1 MARRPEGLGQS
12 KLADPA
18 LILFAGLTPAAI
30 AFAIAAAFVAAFIR
44 GLAGFGM
51 AILLVPLLALMVLP
65 VEAVVVSNFLGL
77 LIGLVGVR
85 QTWAAADRASAL
97 TIGGLAMVATPFGLA
112 LLHVV
117 DPAWARVLIAL
128 IAVLAFVLVLLPSRP
143 DGHRPHLLE
152 TGATGVATGLLTG
165 FAGMPGPPVVPY
177 YLRQPIP
184 AARARASMLMV
195 FFTTSLASSV
205 AGVGMGMAGMRQGAL
220 ALALFV
226 PIWLGNWLGAHA
238 FGRISDKA
246 WRWLVALLLG
256 ASGTVALVRL
266 IP

>member
-1 MARRPEGLGQS
+1 MAQGRGAGTGFARLTLIGLAPG
-12 KLADPA
+12 A
-18 LILFAGLTPAAI
+18 L
-30 AFAIAAAFVAAFIR
+30 AFAVAAAFVAAFIR

-77 LIGLVGVR
+77 LIGFVGLR
-85 QTWAAADRASAL
+85 RTWAEADHTSAL
-97 TIGGLAMVATPFGLA
+97 TIGGLAMIATPLGLA

-128 IAVLAFVLVLLPSRP
+128 IAVLAFVLVLLPPRP
-143 DGHRPHLLE
+143 DGHRPHRLE
-152 TGATGVATGLLTG
+152 TGATGVAAGLLTG

-177 YLRQPIP
+177 YLRQSIP
-184 AARARASMLMV
+184 AAKARASMLIV
-195 FFTTSLASSV
+195 FFATSLASSV

-226 PIWLGNWLGAHA
+226 PIWLGNRLGSHA
-238 FGRISDKA
+238 FGRISDNA